1 MGFHIS
7 KLSHIT
13 MIAGKL
19 ASVSKMGL
27 LPGKVMSELELDK
40 GYKCLGI
47 LEAINIMYTKI
58 KNKTQKEYYRR
69 VRDLS

>member
-1 MGFHIS
+1 MGFNIS

-27 LPGKVMSELELDK
+27 LPRKVMSELQLGK
-40 GYKCLGI
+40 G
-47 LEAINIMYTKI
+47 
-58 KNKTQKEYYRR
+58 
-69 VRDLS
+69 